1 MKIGIIQA
9 SSQKDKNEL
18 IFECAKKAI
27 DENTNTV
34 VNFGIFKDEDVS
46 YSYVETAIQ
55 ISLLLESGAIDF
67 VISGCSSGQGMMLAC
82 NSLPGIL
89 CGYIENPSD
98 AYLFG
103 RINDGNV
110 VSLPLGLNFGWAAE
124 INLQSTL
131 DQLFCE
137 PFGTGYP
144 AKDAAR
150 KQKDTKLLKEINALT
165 KRNIIDVLPQL
176 DKSLIQKVL
185 QRDVVFDYIM
195 KYGTNPRLQTMLK
208 ELRDEK

>member
-18 IFECAKKAI
+18 IFECSKKAI

-34 VNFGIFKDEDVS
+34 VNFGI
-46 YSYVETAIQ
+46 
-55 ISLLLESGAIDF
+55 L
-67 VISGCSSGQGMMLAC
+67 
-82 NSLPGIL
+82 
-89 CGYIENPSD
+89 
-98 AYLFG
+98 
-103 RINDGNV
+103 
-110 VSLPLGLNFGWAAE
+110 
-124 INLQSTL
+124 
-131 DQLFCE
+131 
-137 PFGTGYP
+137 
-144 AKDAAR
+144 
-150 KQKDTKLLKEINALT
+150 
-165 KRNIIDVLPQL
+165 LPQL